1 MYRYHGNN
9 PKTALAGTICT
20 PEQLE
25 NQKEMYRYDGDKRAY
40 GGREGS
46 GGEEGRRK
54 GGGREEE
61 ERVMDEWKR
70 NRERKVRT
78 KDKES
83 ENKVWQT
90 GKYDNLFVNLSEH
103 TEG

>member
-1 MYRYHGNN
+1 RYHGNS

-20 PEQLE
+20 PEQSE
-25 NQKEMYRYDGDKRAY
+25 NQKERYRYDGDKRAY

-46 GGEEGRRK
+46 EGGRK
-54 GGGREEE
+54 GGREEG
-61 ERVMDEWKR
+61 VMDRWKR

-90 GKYDNLFVNLSEH
+90 GKYDNLFVNL
-103 TEG
+103 

>member
-1 MYRYHGNN
+1 MET
-9 PKTALAGTICT
+9 K
-20 PEQLE
+20 
-25 NQKEMYRYDGDKRAY
+25 
-40 GGREGS
+40 GRTVDAKV
-46 GGEEGRRK
+46 RK
-54 GGGREEE
+54 GGGREE
-61 ERVMDEWKR
+61 RVMDGWKR

-90 GKYDNLFVNLSEH
+90 GKYDNLFVNLSER